1 MYPMDMLLMI
11 QLLGQ
16 SGGFLF
22 HAAGVIHEGKAILF
36 VGRSGAGKSTISKLW
51 LTRPGV
57 TLLNDDRVIVRR
69 WQGQYQ
75 AFGNPWHGEVS
86 AVSSDSAPLERIYL
100 LKHGP
105 QNCVTAL
112 KPVEAVSR
120 LLSCSFPT
128 YWDAQGMEISLGH
141 LEKLIH
147 SVPCFELAFLPDE
160 RVLDFV
166 QCL

>member
-1 MYPMDMLLMI
+1 
-11 QLLGQ
+11 
-16 SGGFLF
+16 
-22 HAAGVIHEGKAILF
+22 VIHEGKAILF
-36 VGRSGAGKSTISKLW
+36 VGRSGAGKSTTSKLW
-51 LTRPGV
+51 LNMPGV

-69 WQGQYQ
+69 REGQFR

-86 AVSSDSAPLERIYL
+86 AVSADSALLERIYL

-128 YWDAQGMEISLGH
+128 YWDAQGMGASLQD
-141 LEKLIH
+141 LDELVH

-160 RVLDFV
+160 RVVDFV